1 MTTFFPSIQLKG
13 QPMKTILTA
22 LAVSATALTAS
33 VAHAQEAPDLVT
45 VVTSAEPQTQLM
57 AMVLTFQAA
66 RQGADTHI
74 LLCGPAG
81 DLALRDAPDS
91 ATAGQPP
98 RDMSPQGLMQMIR
111 SETGATVEV
120 CAIYLPGRGEGAEV
134 LLEGIG
140 VANPEA
146 MAAAMMADGTQVW
159 GF

>member
-1 MTTFFPSIQLKG
+1 MEFH
-13 QPMKTILTA
+13 MKRLLTA
-22 LAVSATALTAS
+22 LALAGAALGAN
-33 VAHAQEAPDLVT
+33 VAAAQDGPSLIT
-45 VVTSAEPQTQLM
+45 VVTSPEPQTQLM

-81 DLALRDAPDS
+81 DLALRDAPET

-111 SETGATVEV
+111 SETGGTVEV
-120 CAIYLPGRGEGAEV
+120 CAIYLPGRGADPSV

-140 VANPEA
+140 VAAPDA
-146 MAAAMMADGTQVW
+146 MAARLMEPETRVLN
-159 GF
+159 F